1 MVQTTWFIG
10 AGIMDIL
17 IKKLE
22 RLEFLAHVNAFTK
35 LGTFYWE
42 NFLTE
47 EITYNAKNKNKYIRK
62 W

>member
-10 AGIMDIL
+10 ADIMDIL
-17 IKKLE
+17 IKKLK
-22 RLEFLAHVNAFTK
+22 RLEYLAHVNAFTK

-42 NFLTE
+42 NFLAE
-47 EITYNAKNKNKYIRK
+47 EVTYNAKNKNKYIRK

>member
-10 AGIMDIL
+10 ADIMDIL

-22 RLEFLAHVNAFTK
+22 RLKYLAHVNAFTK
-35 LGTFYWE
+35 LGTLYWE
-42 NFLTE
+42 NFLAE
-47 EITYNAKNKNKYIRK
+47 EVTYNAKNKNKYIRK

>member
-1 MVQTTWFIG
+1 MVQITWFIG

-22 RLEFLAHVNAFTK
+22 RLEYLAHINAFTK

-42 NFLTE
+42 NFLAE
-47 EITYNAKNKNKYIRK
+47 EVTYNAKNKNKYIRK

>member
-1 MVQTTWFIG
+1 
-10 AGIMDIL
+10 MDIL

-22 RLEFLAHVNAFTK
+22 RLEYLAHINAFTK

-42 NFLTE
+42 NFLVE
-47 EITYNAKNKNKYIRK
+47 EVTYNAKNKNKYIRK